1 VKVIAQELLFG
12 FSSLTWPVNRSKII
26 DSTFEGRTKMKKT
39 VSVAVTLAVVGI
51 LTGASQPVLKNKKL
65 RNISIKLEKELTLG
79 ENPGGQTAL
88 FQSIR
93 SFRVDALGNI
103 YVLDM
108 RAPKLIK
115 FDSRGNVIFT
125 IGRKG
130 QGPGE
135 FMVPTMMEL
144 GKNNSILVYD
154 LGNRRLSYFSAE
166 TGGLLEEKST
176 ARVGRL
182 FRVDDDSQGFFY
194 GYQILYEPGK
204 KVLVISKFSPSLEP
218 IKDILRVEYNNLENE
233 VKPYA
238 PSLLFRVLS
247 DDGLLVANDGEY
259 KFYWHDAKGSLMRTA
274 LTDYRPVTFTSAD
287 KERYLKAF
295 TEDGGP
301 PPKDQVFVFP
311 DKYPPIEHMITDDH
325 DNIFVRTYDA
335 DKEGRHYYEAF
346 SKNGKP
352 LGRFPLSFN
361 VSCVVGNK
369 MYSLERD
376 ENGFDQICRYRYKI
390 VK

>member
-1 VKVIAQELLFG
+1 MK
-12 FSSLTWPVNRSKII
+12 
-26 DSTFEGRTKMKKT
+26 RTAF
-39 VSVAVTLAVVGI
+39 VAAVLVGAGI
-51 LTGASQPVLKNKKL
+51 LSGASQPVLKNKKP
-65 RNISIKLEKELTLG
+65 RVVSIKLEKELTLG
-79 ENPGGQTAL
+79 ESPGGQMAL

-93 SFRVDALGNI
+93 SFRVDNQSNI
-103 YVLDM
+103 YVLDS

-115 FDSRGNVIFT
+115 FDSRGNVLFS

-144 GKNNSILVYD
+144 GKQNSILVYD
-154 LGNRRLSYFSAE
+154 LGNRRLSYFSAD
-166 TGGLLEEKST
+166 TGALLEEKST
-176 ARVGRL
+176 ARLGRL
-182 FRVDDDSQGFFY
+182 FRVDDDSQGSFY

-204 KVLVISKFSPSLEP
+204 KVLIISKISPSLEP
-218 IKDILRVEYNNLENE
+218 IKDIFRLEDKQLENE

-247 DDGLLVANDGEY
+247 DDRLLVANDGEY
-259 KFYWHDAKGSLMRTA
+259 KFYWHDANGGLVRTA
-274 LTDYRPVTFTSAD
+274 LTDYRPVTFTAAD
-287 KERYLKAF
+287 KERYLKAL

-301 PPKDQVFVFP
+301 PPRDQVFVFP
-311 DKYPPIEHMITDDH
+311 DKYPPIEHMITDDQ
-325 DNIFVRTYDA
+325 DNVFIRTYDT

-352 LGRFPLSFN
+352 LGRFPLGFN

-376 ENGFDQICRYRYKI
+376 DNGFDRICRYSYRI